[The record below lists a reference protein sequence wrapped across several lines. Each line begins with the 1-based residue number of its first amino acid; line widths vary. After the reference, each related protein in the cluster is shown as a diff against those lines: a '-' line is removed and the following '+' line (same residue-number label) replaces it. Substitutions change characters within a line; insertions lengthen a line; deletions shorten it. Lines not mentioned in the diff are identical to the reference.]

1 MARGRGKLTPQDLE
15 YMKIISKNINKL
27 LDSKGYKQID
37 LSKGTGIPP
46 STLTGYVKGTSIPI
60 PGNVQKIADFFNVAK
75 SDIDPR
81 FGKPTTT
88 STLSLINERASQLN
102 PDRQLKVLDYT
113 QVQLD
118 EQKNIS
124 NIYHIDEHLKSYSS
138 VAESSIQYRYNEP
151 YTSIIRG
158 RQSAAGQ
165 MIEVDDNQA
174 EQDVLPSSMVPRG
187 ANELVEIT
195 GSSMEPLIAKG
206 SEVYIRYQE
215 VVENGEI
222 AIVRVDG
229 EGVTCKRFYFDG
241 TTVTLKSENEDKE
254 KYPDMHFSPEEVSV
268 LGKVLV

>member
-88 STLSLINERASQLN
+88 STITLITETSAKLN
-102 PDRQLKVLDYT
+102 PDRQLNVLHFAEE
-113 QVQLD
+113 QLD
-118 EQKNIS
+118 AQNNLIELSDYLNEDTQ
-124 NIYHIDEHLKSYSS
+124 SY
-138 VAESSIQYRYNEP
+138 I
-151 YTSIIRG
+151 SIIRG
-158 RQSAAGQ
+158 RQSAAGR
-165 MIEVDDNQA
+165 MIDVDDNLA

-215 VVENGEI
+215 TVENGEI

-254 KYPDMHFSPEEVSV
+254 KYPDLHFAPEEVSV